1 MKKFTALAAVLLLLI
16 LAGCGPSGAN
26 VPDPPEMPSVS
37 QTPDVLQPPEVPVPP
52 SALPTSKI
60 DRIPFDEDQLYAVAC
75 LGCEGPD
82 GLSAYAEQYLD
93 SENLPVH
100 NISGGEYYLIIP
112 RYPDMTMRLYRNSM
126 EPAEKTLMYESAESE
141 PFMVRCNVSDIFPDV
156 TIQLT
161 YQSETVEFSPYISL
175 KDGNVE
181 VGDRGYDLTTYA

>member
-1 MKKFTALAAVLLLLI
+1 MKKFAALAAMLLFI
-16 LAGCGPSGAN
+16 LAGCGPSVVN

-37 QTPDVLQPPEVPVPP
+37 QTPDVLQTPEVSAAP
-52 SALPTSKI
+52 SVSQTSRI
-60 DRIPFDEDQLYAVAC
+60 DRIPFDADQLYAVAC
-75 LGCEGPD
+75 LGYESPD
-82 GLSAYAEQYLD
+82 GLAAYAEQYLD

-112 RYPDMTMRLYRNSM
+112 RYSVMTMRLYRNSM
-126 EPAEKTLMYESAESE
+126 ESGEKTLMYESAESE

-175 KDGNVE
+175 KDGNIE
-181 VGDRGYDLTTYA
+181 VGDRGYDLTTYT

>member
-1 MKKFTALAAVLLLLI
+1 MKKFAALAAMLLFI
-16 LAGCGPSGAN
+16 LAGCGSSVVN

-37 QTPDVLQPPEVPVPP
+37 QTPDVLQTPEVSAAP
-52 SALPTSKI
+52 SVSQTSKI
-60 DRIPFDEDQLYAVAC
+60 DRIPFDADQLYAVAC
-75 LGCEGPD
+75 LGYESPD
-82 GLSAYAEQYLD
+82 GLAAYAEQYLD

-112 RYPDMTMRLYRNSM
+112 RYSDMTMRLYRNSM
-126 EPAEKTLMYESAESE
+126 ESGEKTLMYESAESE

-181 VGDRGYDLTTYA
+181 VGDRGYDLTTYT